1 MDDGPVRCHLW
12 ISGSVQGVGFR
23 LFAERAARRHGVAGF
38 VRNLPDGRVEAV
50 AEGSSEGVRGFVAE
64 LARGPR
70 GALVRDVREV
80 WEPPEGLRGFRI
92 G

>member
-50 AEGSSEGVRGFVAE
+50 AEGSPEGVRGFVAE